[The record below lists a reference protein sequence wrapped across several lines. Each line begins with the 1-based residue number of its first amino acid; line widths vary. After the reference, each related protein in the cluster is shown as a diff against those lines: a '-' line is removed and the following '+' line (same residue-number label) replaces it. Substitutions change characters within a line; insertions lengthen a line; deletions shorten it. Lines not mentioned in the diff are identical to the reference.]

1 VQRDQREDDVA
12 IKTESVNYGDE
23 SGYLALPERAA
34 LPLPAVVVIQEIWG
48 LNEHI
53 EDVARRV
60 AAAGYAAL
68 APDLYAVKGVRHPA
82 LMRERVAK
90 VIEFTRTLPPG
101 AFGDPAARDAALAK
115 LPETDRGPVGETLN
129 QLFVSM
135 RDRMPAMASSLRKAV
150 RYLRHERPETR
161 EQKVGCVGF
170 CMGGGLSALLACEEP
185 EVSAAVVYYG
195 NAPAAEKLAGISGPV
210 LAFYGEK
217 DQRVNAGIPGFEE
230 GMRKLGKSYEHHVYP
245 GASHAFF
252 NDDAGSYEVRAAR
265 DSFAR
270 MLDFFSKNLTG

>member
-1 VQRDQREDDVA
+1 MA
-12 IKTESVNYGDE
+12 IRTESVRYGDG

-34 LPLPAVVVIQEIWG
+34 FPLPGVVVIQEIWG

-53 EDVARRV
+53 EDVTRRI

-68 APDLYAVKGVRHPA
+68 APDLFVVNGERPA
-82 LMRERVAK
+82 ALGRERVASA
-90 VIEFTRTLPPG
+90 VAFTRTLPPG
-101 AFGDPAARDAALAK
+101 AFGDPAARDAGLAQ
-115 LPETDRGPVGETLN
+115 LPEEKRRPVGETLN
-129 QLFVSM
+129 QLFAAM
-135 RDRMPAMASSLRKAV
+135 RDRMPAMLSALRGAV
-150 RYLRHERPETR
+150 GYLRHERPETR
-161 EQKVGCVGF
+161 GQKVGCVGF

-195 NAPAAEKLAGISGPV
+195 TTPAAEKLGGIAGPV

-245 GASHAFF
+245 GAAHSFF
-252 NDDAGSYEVRAAR
+252 NDDAASYDVRAAR

-270 MLDFFSKNLTG
+270 MLTFFAKNLTG

>member
-1 VQRDQREDDVA
+1 MA
-12 IKTESVNYGDE
+12 IKTESVRYGDE
-23 SGYLALPERAA
+23 SGYLAVPELAA

-48 LNEHI
+48 LNEHM
-53 EDVARRV
+53 EDVTRRI

-68 APDLYAVKGVRHPA
+68 APDLYAAEGGRPA
-82 LMRERVAK
+82 ALSRERVAK
-90 VIEFTRTLPPG
+90 TIEFTRTLPPG
-101 AFGDPAARDAALAK
+101 SFGDPAARDAGLAR
-115 LPETDRGPVGETLN
+115 LTEADRGLVGETLN
-129 QLFVSM
+129 QLFVSF

-161 EQKVGCVGF
+161 GQKVGCVGF

-185 EVSAAVVYYG
+185 ELSAAAVYYG
-195 NAPAAEKLAGISGPV
+195 NAPAAEKLAGIACPV
-210 LAFYGEK
+210 IAFYGEK

-230 GMRKLGKSYEHHVYP
+230 GMRRLGKSYEHHVYP
-245 GASHAFF
+245 DASHAFF

-270 MLDFFSKNLTG
+270 LLAFFSKHLTG